1 MDANAYAHEKHVVNY
16 SNIGKYV
23 GEGSGCYA
31 VIMTFGHQADEQ
43 VLKQLAGKKL
53 RYLGML
59 GSPAKIAQIFASL
72 KKQGVSAASLKK
84 VHAPVGL
91 PIHSHTPEEIAIS
104 IAAEIISIK
113 NQPK

>member
-1 MDANAYAHEKHVVNY
+1 M
-16 SNIGKYV
+16 
-23 GEGSGCYA
+23 
-31 VIMTFGHQADEQ
+31 M
-43 VLKQLAGKKL
+43 
-53 RYLGML
+53 

-72 KKQGVSAASLKK
+72 KKKGVAAARLKR